1 MKVTITEISGAPD
14 ALAALGLTTWLADLG
29 IDSDIVGVP
38 LELSRKMLSADLGGG
53 TPAAPAPVAAQP
65 AKRPKK
71 YAKRKAA
78 PVVAEPKLIAKA
90 IVKKATRK
98 AVASPP
104 VTSEDAPHVTIRQRI
119 INALRSGPRR
129 TSQIR
134 TEPGMGSVDVSQHLY
149 LMKKDGLVTLN
160 ENTGEYALVAA

>member
-53 TPAAPAPVAAQP
+53 TPAPVAPIAPP
-65 AKRPKK
+65 AVRK
-71 YAKRKAA
+71 YTKKAA
-78 PVVAEPKLIAKA
+78 PVVADSKLIAKA
-90 IVKKATRK
+90 IVGKATRE
-98 AVASPP
+98 AVAAPP
-104 VTSEDAPHVTIRQRI
+104 VTSNGAPHVTIRQRI
-119 INALRSGPRR
+119 INVLQQGPRR